1 MMLLREI
8 AALIFCAMACLFALA
23 GVAGLFRFPDPYTRL
38 QTSALAA
45 TTSCFS
51 VFLAALI
58 SAPDWATAGRV
69 TLIILFFFVSSP
81 TATHIIARYAWHSGL
96 DPWAPPRTRTK
107 PKKGGE

>member
-1 MMLLREI
+1 MMLVREI
-8 AALIFCAMACLFALA
+8 AALILCGLACIFALA

-38 QTSALAA
+38 QTSSLAG

-51 VFLAALI
+51 VFLAALV

-69 TLIILFFFVSSP
+69 TLIIAFFFVSSP

-96 DPWAPPRTRTK
+96 DPWAPPRGR
-107 PKKGGE
+107 KKMKQDSA